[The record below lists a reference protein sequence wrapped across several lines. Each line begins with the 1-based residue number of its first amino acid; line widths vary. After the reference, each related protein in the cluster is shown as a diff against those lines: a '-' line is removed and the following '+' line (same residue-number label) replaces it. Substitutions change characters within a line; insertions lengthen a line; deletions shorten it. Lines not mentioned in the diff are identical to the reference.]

1 MADDV
6 LHKSH
11 PAISKR
17 LKRAQGHLASII
29 GMIEQERPCLEI
41 AQQLQAVEKAVL
53 QAKKTLIEGH
63 LDHCLEVTV
72 GPLPRERRKSIEEFK
87 EIAKYL

>member
-29 GMIEQERPCLEI
+29 GMIEQKRPCLEI

-53 QAKKTLIEGH
+53 QAKRTLIEDH